1 MKEMIIDE
9 IKFTKI
15 DLNMS
20 FSKYPNNISLKYKD
34 KSRFT
39 NFDSL
44 TPEIIKFLNH
54 FSIDSNKDLLLIN
67 KDLCKKA
74 LQKLKIKLEEIPF
87 KSILDDLVKANYNF
101 EFFFFENYLSKL
113 TKVIIRCFHE
123 MNNSEGFKLFLK

>member
-44 TPEIIKFLNH
+44 F
-54 FSIDSNKDLLLIN
+54 
-67 KDLCKKA
+67 
-74 LQKLKIKLEEIPF
+74 KLEITVHF
-87 KSILDDLVKANYNF
+87 
-101 EFFFFENYLSKL
+101 
-113 TKVIIRCFHE
+113 
-123 MNNSEGFKLFLK
+123 